1 MKRNIWVGFLCIM
14 FVFMLFDNLFSQE
27 STKRPIKK
35 PRWKGPEIGTVVKDF
50 LLKTV
55 YGENFTLSD
64 CKGKIVVFVFGAC
77 T

>member
-1 MKRNIWVGFLCIM
+1 MKKNIWVGLLCIV
-14 FVFMLFDNLFSQE
+14 FLFMLFDNLFSQE
-27 STKRPIKK
+27 SAKRPIRK

-50 LLKTV
+50 SLETV

-64 CKGKIVVFVFGAC
+64 YKGKIVVLVFGAC

>member
-1 MKRNIWVGFLCIM
+1 MKRNIWICLLCIP
-14 FVFMLFDNLFSQE
+14 FLFMLFDSFSAQE
-27 STKRPIKK
+27 GTRGAQRPS
-35 PRWKGPEIGTVVKDF
+35 RRKGLEIGKAIKDF
-50 LLKTV
+50 SLETV

>member
-14 FVFMLFDNLFSQE
+14 FVFMLFDNLSAQE
-27 STKRPIKK
+27 PTRRSRKM
-35 PRWKGPEIGTVVKDF
+35 PRWKGPEIGIVVKDF